1 MTFDIVTIFPA
12 MIEQPLAAGVLGRA
26 IERGTL
32 DVKVRDLRDFTT
44 DRHRVVDDVPYG
56 GGPGMVLK
64 PEPIFR
70 ALDAIE
76 AERGTPLTVIL
87 TSPQG
92 MRFTQVEAQRLSGL
106 EHIVLLCGRYEGFD
120 DRVRERVTEELS
132 IGDYVLT
139 GGELPALVVLDAV
152 ARFVPGVV
160 GDGQSVA
167 ADSFSRGLLDFPQ
180 FTRPAEIAC
189 RSIVEAERDVGHANS
204 DVGSAKSARV
214 SATRDGSA
222 KASAERMLKVPDV
235 LLSGNHAEIRR
246 WRKREALIRTLDRR
260 PDLLEDASLD
270 DEEEQM
276 LRELQDGRIGELRK
290 GKAEGDGS

>member
-12 MIEQPLAAGVLGRA
+12 MIEQPLAAGILGRA
-26 IERGTL
+26 VMSGLL
-32 DVKVRDLRDFTT
+32 DVRVRDLRDFTT

-64 PEPIFR
+64 PDPIFR

-76 AERGTPLTVIL
+76 AERGAPLTVIL

-92 MRFTQVEAQRLSGL
+92 ARFTQRDAQRLSRAP
-106 EHIVLLCGRYEGFD
+106 HVVLLCGRYEGFD

-132 IGDYVLT
+132 IGDYLLT

-160 GDGQSVA
+160 GDEQSVA
-167 ADSFSRGLLDFPQ
+167 EDSFARGLLDFPQ
-180 FTRPAEIAC
+180 YTRPPEIDSL
-189 RSIVEAERDVGHANS
+189 R
-204 DVGSAKSARV
+204 
-214 SATRDGSA
+214 
-222 KASAERMLKVPDV
+222 VPDV

-246 WRKREALIRTLDRR
+246 WRKREALSRTLDRR
-260 PDLLEDASLD
+260 PDLLNDAVL
-270 DEEEQM
+270 DEEEM
-276 LRELQDGRIGELRK
+276 KLLRELKGARDGR
-290 GKAEGDGS
+290 D

>member
-1 MTFDIVTIFPA
+1 MLTFDIVTIFPA
-12 MIEQPLAAGVLGRA
+12 MIEQPLAAGILGRA

-44 DRHRVVDDVPYG
+44 DRHRVVDDMPYG

-64 PEPIFR
+64 PDPIFR

-76 AERGTPLTVIL
+76 AERGAPLTVIL

-92 MRFTQVEAQRLSGL
+92 TRFTQAVAQRLSGVA
-106 EHIVLLCGRYEGFD
+106 HIVLLCGRYEGFD
-120 DRVRERVTEELS
+120 DRVSERVTEELS

-160 GDGQSVA
+160 GDEQSVA

-180 FTRPAEIAC
+180 YTRPAEIETL
-189 RSIVEAERDVGHANS
+189 R
-204 DVGSAKSARV
+204 
-214 SATRDGSA
+214 
-222 KASAERMLKVPDV
+222 VPDV

-246 WRKREALIRTLDRR
+246 WRKREALSRTLDRR
-260 PDLLEDASLD
+260 PDLLDEASLD
-270 DEEEQM
+270 EEEVQM
-276 LRELQDGRIGELRK
+276 LRELKGARHGR
-290 GKAEGDGS
+290 D

>member
-1 MTFDIVTIFPA
+1 MTVDIVTIFPA
-12 MIEQPLAAGVLGRA
+12 MLEQPLAAGVLGRA

-64 PEPIFR
+64 PDPIFR

-76 AERGTPLTVIL
+76 AERGTPLTVVMM
-87 TSPQG
+87 SPQG
-92 MRFTQVEAQRLSGL
+92 RRFTQAEAQRLSGL
-106 EHIVLLCGRYEGFD
+106 AHVVLLCGRYEGFD
-120 DRVRERVTEELS
+120 DRVRERVTEEMS

-139 GGELPALVVLDAV
+139 GGELPALVILDAV

-167 ADSFSRGLLDFPQ
+167 EDSFSRGLLDFPQ
-180 FTRPAEIAC
+180 FTRPPEIGAF
-189 RSIVEAERDVGHANS
+189 R
-204 DVGSAKSARV
+204 
-214 SATRDGSA
+214 
-222 KASAERMLKVPDV
+222 VPDV

-246 WRKREALIRTLDRR
+246 WRKREALSRTLERR
-260 PDLLEDASLD
+260 PDLLDEAALD
-270 DEEEQM
+270 DEEREM
-276 LRELQDGRIGELRK
+276 LRELKGARHGR
-290 GKAEGDGS
+290 D

>member
-12 MIEQPLAAGVLGRA
+12 MIEQPLAAGIIGRA

-64 PEPIFR
+64 AEPIFR

-76 AERGTPLTVIL
+76 SERHGPMRVLM

-92 MRFTQVEAQRLSGL
+92 RRFTHEDAQRLSGC
-106 EHIVLLCGRYEGFD
+106 EHLVVLCGRYEGFD
-120 DRVRERVTEELS
+120 ERIRERVDEELS

-139 GGELPALVVLDAV
+139 GGELPALVILDAV

-160 GDGQSVA
+160 GDEQSVA
-167 ADSFSRGLLDFPQ
+167 ADSFNRGLLDFPQ
-180 FTRPAEIAC
+180 YTRPAE
-189 RSIVEAERDVGHANS
+189 V
-204 DVGSAKSARV
+204 
-214 SATRDGSA
+214 
-222 KASAERMLKVPDV
+222 ASGLKVPDV
-235 LLSGNHAEIRR
+235 LLSGNHGEIRR
-246 WRKREALIRTLDRR
+246 WRKREALSRTLDRR
-260 PDLLEDASLD
+260 PDLLAAAKLD
-270 DEEEQM
+270 DEEEEI
-276 LRELQDGRIGELRK
+276 LKELRH
-290 GKAEGDGS
+290 ERD